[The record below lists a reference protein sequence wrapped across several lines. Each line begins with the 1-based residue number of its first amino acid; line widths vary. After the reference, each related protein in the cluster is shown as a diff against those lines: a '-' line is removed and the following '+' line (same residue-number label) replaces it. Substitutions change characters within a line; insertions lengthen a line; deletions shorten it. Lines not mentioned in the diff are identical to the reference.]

1 MDTLHIKG
9 APNYYQC
16 RNGLLYDLFDLLQQH
31 QFNQLLVIHGD
42 QSWAKVKTYF
52 ADPALPCQFIAY
64 NGECS
69 HHEVERIAKL
79 TKSETTAVIGI
90 GGGKILDIAKAC
102 GDRLTLPTILIPT
115 LASNCAPW
123 TPLSVFYDQN
133 GNFQEYIIFNSST
146 YMLLVDPN
154 VILDS
159 PRAYLRAGIGDT
171 IAKWYEADVLTRELP
186 EKPVSLDIALYA
198 AKLCRDV
205 LIDEGEVALAAIDQQ
220 SYNHSFLR
228 SIETII
234 MAGGMVGGFGD
245 HYGRV
250 SGAHSIHNGLT
261 HLAETHDT
269 LHGDK
274 VAYGVLVQLAIEKRL
289 DEVEKILPFYQ
300 RLQLPTSLHDI
311 GVTEIT
317 EEKVDLL
324 SKGATKPKESIHF
337 MNVSDPNV
345 VREAVFQLEEFIRN
359 NERNLNGV

>member
-16 RNGLLYDLFDLLQQH
+16 RNGLLNDLFDLLQEH
-31 QFNQLLVIHGD
+31 DFNQLLVIHGD
-42 QSWAKVKTYF
+42 QSWEKVKTYF
-52 ADPALPCQFIAY
+52 TDPALPCQFVAY
-64 NGECS
+64 QGQCS
-69 HHEVERIAKL
+69 HNEVKRIAEL
-79 TKSETTAVIGI
+79 TQAETTAVIGI

-102 GDRLTLPTILIPT
+102 GDQLKLPTILAPT

-123 TPLSVFYDQN
+123 TPLSVFYDQQ
-133 GNFQEYIIFNSST
+133 GNFQEYIIFNQST
-146 YMLLVDPN
+146 YMLLVDPE
-154 VILDS
+154 VILDA
-159 PRAYLRAGIGDT
+159 PRAYFRAGIGDT

-186 EKPVSLDIALYA
+186 QKPVSLDIALHA
-198 AKLCRDV
+198 ARLCRDV
-205 LIDEGEVALAAIDQQ
+205 LIEEGEEALAAIDNQ
-220 SYNHSFLR
+220 SYSHSFLR
-228 SIETII
+228 SVETII
-234 MAGGMVGGFGD
+234 MTGGMVGGFGD

-289 DEVEKILPFYQ
+289 DEVEKLLPFYK
-300 RLQLPTSLHDI
+300 RMQLPTSLHDI
-311 GVTEIT
+311 GVEDIT

-337 MNVSDPNV
+337 MNVSDPKV
-345 VREAVFQLEEFIRN
+345 VRDAVFQLEAFI
-359 NERNLNGV
+359 LDIK

>member
-16 RNGLLYDLFDLLQQH
+16 RNGILHDLFDLLQEH
-31 QFNQLLVIHGD
+31 KFNQLLVIHGD
-42 QSWAKVKTYF
+42 QSWTKVKTYF
-52 ADPALPCQFIAY
+52 ADPSLPCQFIAY

-69 HHEVERIAKL
+69 HHEVERIEKL

-102 GDRLTLPTILIPT
+102 GGRLTLPTILIPT

-205 LIDEGEVALAAIDQQ
+205 LIDEGEEALAAIDQQ

-261 HLAETHDT
+261 HLAETHAI

-289 DEVEKILPFYQ
+289 DEVEKLLPFYH

-311 GVTEIT
+311 GVAEIT